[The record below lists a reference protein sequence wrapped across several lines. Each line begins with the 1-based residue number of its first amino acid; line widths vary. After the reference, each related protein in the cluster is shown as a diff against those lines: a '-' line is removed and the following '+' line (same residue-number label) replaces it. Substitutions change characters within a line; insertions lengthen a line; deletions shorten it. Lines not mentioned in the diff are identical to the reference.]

1 MMTHISSDFKKS
13 KTIIYIYFFISNIQ
27 VITQLIES
35 THQTKRKKE
44 WVHEEHQNIYERQW
58 WSLACQI
65 FTEEKSCA
73 MEIFFHVWNG
83 VVYLYRKTTWCT
95 LTWATHVTRTLIIL
109 FLWEEGDGVRA
120 GPIKWI
126 CHWQNK

>member
-13 KTIIYIYFFISNIQ
+13 QTIIYIYFFISNIE

-35 THQTKRKKE
+35 TQQTKRKKE

-73 MEIFFHVWNG
+73 MEICFLFGMELFTYIKRLHG
-83 VVYLYRKTTWCT
+83 VPWLEQHMWQE
-95 LTWATHVTRTLIIL
+95 LILL

-126 CHWQNK
+126 CHWQDK